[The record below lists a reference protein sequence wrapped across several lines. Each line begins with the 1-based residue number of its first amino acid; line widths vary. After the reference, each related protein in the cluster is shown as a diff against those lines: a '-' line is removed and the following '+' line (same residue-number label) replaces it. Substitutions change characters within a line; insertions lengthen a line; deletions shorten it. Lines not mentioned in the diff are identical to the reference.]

1 MLVLSSATPICSSTC
16 TKYYAAMSLVSR
28 LSVYTGSCTG
38 TRAFRPLQW
47 SRSIGLLTTFRF
59 GDNCDNAKRV
69 SKLDQPYCIKLPK
82 NRKWAGFG
90 DIIRIAH
97 RGKTHMAMIVTHRQT
112 SVDLPRYD
120 SSYIIMLNEKLEPA
134 GTRILIPLPT
144 AIRQKKDKKFSKVIA
159 IASRFI

>member
-1 MLVLSSATPICSSTC
+1 MAV
-16 TKYYAAMSLVSR
+16 SLVSR
-28 LSVYTGSCTG
+28 LRLLNELPTVTSS
-38 TRAFRPLQW
+38 FRPVQCC
-47 SRSIGLLTTFRF
+47 RSIGLLTKFRF

-69 SKLDQPYCIKLPK
+69 KKLDQPYCVKLPK
-82 NRKWAGFG
+82 NRRWAGFG

-97 RGKTHMAMIVTHRQT
+97 RGKTHMAMIITHRQT

-120 SSYIIMLNEKLEPA
+120 SSYIIMLNDKLEPA
-134 GTRILIPLPT
+134 ATRILIPLPT